1 MEKSIADIMSCE
13 VITLSST
20 ASMYELHQLMKEH
33 NIRHVPIVDDNKFAG
48 VVTQKSVLAKVMYL
62 LDLHGASNLSKEE
75 KSINV
80 MNLVDKNVVFANAS
94 MPLKDAA
101 QFFVTNRHGCLP
113 VVNND
118 NQLQGIVT
126 SSDFV
131 RLALKLLQ

>member
-1 MEKSIADIMSCE
+1 MDKSINDIMSCN
-13 VITLSST
+13 VISLSST
-20 ASMYELHQLMKEH
+20 ASMYELHKLMKEH

-62 LDLHGASNLSKEE
+62 LDIHGSSLLSQEE

-80 MNLVDKNVVFANAS
+80 MSLVDKNVVFANAS

-101 QFFVTNRHGCLP
+101 EFFVTNRHGCLP
-113 VVNND
+113 VVND
-118 NQLQGIVT
+118 ENQLLGIVT